1 MGYFDDFKSFL
12 LRKPTS
18 DPHVDTDQEY
28 VRHRNEAAFQHSPTG
43 RMIREI
49 EASAET
55 QKPIQKITKEQAKQ
69 KPAETQGPVDERP
82 IDIHSGKPVGSM
94 PEITP
99 EMIQRE
105 QAAGQARGAQML
117 QRNLQDT
124 SASAEGVMSAQPPTL
139 LDSVINVMD
148 YPAANVRQAIAE
160 AINKQHGTNLNADT
174 VSKWIAEKSAPGDPI
189 GQAINE
195 LLTGILTDPANY
207 VPVIGLPLSAYKG
220 LGKLADLS
228 KAAGVDL
235 VSERGSMYGK
245 ELTKPLAEV
254 GKPDPDQALTPI
266 PFEQWRV
273 QNPGVDPTNADL
285 AYQEYL
291 QRVAESRVAAGLS
304 GSLPPA
310 QLPTPAEVP
319 VFYSPTERVIEAKL
333 PNSATPAQVMG
344 TLQGAGIPMDE
355 AKWMDIEGFMRGK
368 KSVSKQELL
377 DFVRMHRVQ
386 LEEVRLGEPSPE
398 AAAQIRQLDAQ
409 IAHLEEQHRA
419 YVEQKRAEHEA
430 AEDARIA
437 EAQARGEDPLPEG
450 ATLFD
455 DLDEYVDNLEEHNPD
470 LYNEFV
476 EEAQEEANDAVR
488 NDFDDRLSRWTEDTL
503 DDESNHEYKFEFE
516 DYTAYGNDEH
526 EYWTLS
532 GPDAGDEDFRSLEEV
547 KQRIAELVAKA
558 RRAEDSV
565 DETTRQLTLEGKE
578 EGSRVPI
585 DEDDERYSVDAIL
598 ENELGDDVEDLGI
611 PEHNQ
616 RYVYKNDETGD
627 EITGNDDIGWH
638 YNGRDYRTLE
648 EAKQAVYADAWDNF
662 EGDNSEA
669 FAEALN
675 ERVRQYRSRLRHGYQ
690 SLPDNI
696 YVRGMNAPEDGT
708 IRQPFIEPKNADLV
722 NLKRQRERLQA
733 QATIPTQYH
742 SYRLPGGQNYR
753 EFLLKIPQLGY
764 RAPHFGSQAN
774 DLASHFRVSD
784 RFVDVPDGEVAGVPV
799 SKAKRVLVVE
809 EIQSDLNQAGRER
822 GFRDLEKAVELEKQ
836 AEAAKEE
843 WRFWRDKYSAAD
855 GGSSEREE
863 ADKREKEAFQHYL
876 ELSNKAASARSGP
889 PLTPFAKSWH
899 ELAIKR
905 IIRLAAEEGYDTVA
919 WTTGEQQGKRYDV
932 LLQQNIDTLS
942 WSKNSDGTYNLA
954 LYKNGLRVFPTNEE
968 LMQIPVDRLRHVVG
982 AEIAEQIKNAD
993 GFRGKLTGQDL
1004 TIGASGMKG
1013 FYDDMLP
1020 KMVSKYVKKWEGKV
1034 GQIDLGRNAWD
1045 EAEHGKA
1052 VLHSVEITP
1061 KMAEAVLNN
1070 PQSLLGSA
1078 FQTIE
1083 EHLRLLPKMIQ
1094 QQLREK
1100 LPPPKTWKK
1109 LDEEG
1114 GYFALGPSM
1123 FLARTIIGALA
1134 GAVAG
1139 DEEDAIRNALVG
1151 AGLGAIASPALVGK
1165 LVNWARTAKAA
1176 KAQPPVFRPTTDFK
1190 AFLDARG
1197 KVERQEYLTPL
1208 TEQDLAVIVAKGG
1221 KVMLSQDG
1229 TIGYILTAEGDLQ
1242 SVFNGGPAGMGKYA
1256 VKDAIKRGAKT
1267 LDAFDGFLPNYYR
1280 QFGFLETGRVP
1291 FDPNLA
1297 APGVEQALG
1306 GRPDVVFMAQATPL
1320 HEYQAMYRQLVDN
1333 ARSVVAGG
1341 KRADTDVKLEGDLLA
1356 DYGIINEESIKKLYP
1371 GSTMN
1376 DAQIYALHRVLTE
1389 SGKKV
1394 LELAQN
1400 VTDDVTMQEF
1410 LKAFYVHGML
1420 LDPKRLGIEAEAGR
1434 SLRMYGTEAP
1444 VDVQGMQNFLN
1455 QFSDVMGTVKEGM
1468 SPLRLVDM
1476 VKEFKTPEQMAV
1488 FAKNAV
1494 KPGLKDAIL
1503 NLWVNS
1509 LLSGPHTH
1517 VANILGN
1524 GATLTW
1530 AIAER
1535 QIAGVMAGEI
1545 RPSEAAA
1552 MVKGVFESFGDAL
1565 RLGWEVMKRGDEA
1578 AMFSGKVEQRT
1589 RVSFEDV
1596 GLTGVPGKALDYLS
1610 AFFEGMG
1617 GRTLLATDEFFK
1629 AIAFRA
1635 EVRARALREAYN
1647 VVNAEGLTGKAAR
1660 QRVDELVEKYM
1671 TDIPEDIQKDA
1682 EKFSA
1687 YVTFTK
1693 GLGPTGQWLAD
1704 GSANH
1709 PAVKLIL
1716 PFVKA
1721 PINIFKFAGERT
1733 PFALL
1738 HKSFWNEIRA
1748 GGSRAELA
1756 LSKISMGAMIAGLGV
1771 LWASEGIITGGGPQN
1786 KKLKDLKAV
1795 MQEGGWQPYSINVSA
1810 LKRMSK
1816 GQSTEWQ
1823 KGDQF
1828 ISYNRVEPLGMLFGL
1843 YANYVEIVANKE
1855 TDETWDEVA
1864 SNLVMGTVKAMA
1876 SKTFIKG
1883 LSQTAMAFM
1892 FPDEFLGDTLNKQA
1906 VSFVPV
1912 VGSSLSRKVA
1922 QQVDP
1927 VLREAEGFM
1936 QELMKNT
1943 PGLSRTLPPTLHPIS
1958 GEPVYRQGALGP
1970 DFASPLYQSIY
1981 KKDRVIEELTKQ
1993 KVPVHPPSKTLF
2005 GVPLSQEGYVELQH
2019 IITHEVKSGGRNL
2032 HDALEHLMDSP
2043 AYKNG
2048 QDGPEGRKALLLR
2061 SMIAKFQE
2069 AGKVKMLKKHP
2080 ELKQAVRDFYKE
2092 HAAKLKS
2099 IPLPPSDDA
2108 VENADVDLDALEV
2121 AGQ

>member
-28 VRHRNEAAFQHSPTG
+28 IRHRNEAAFQHSPTG
-43 RMIREI
+43 RMIREL
-49 EASAET
+49 EASAEA

-69 KPAETQGPVDERP
+69 KPAETHGPVDERP
-82 IDIHSGKPVGSM
+82 IDIYSGQPVGSM
-94 PEITP
+94 PEVTP

-105 QAAGQARGAQML
+105 KAAGQARGLQML

-124 SASAEGVMSAQPPTL
+124 SASAEGVRSAQPPTL
-139 LDSVINVMD
+139 LDLVINVMD

-195 LLTGILTDPANY
+195 LLTGIFTDPATY

-220 LGKLADLS
+220 TATGVMKGLGKLADLS
-228 KAAGVDL
+228 KVAGVDL
-235 VSERGSMYGK
+235 ASERGSMYGK
-245 ELTKPLAEV
+245 ELTKPLSGEPV
-254 GKPDPDQALTPI
+254 NIFGEGGQI
-266 PFEQWRV
+266 V
-273 QNPGVDPTNADL
+273 Q
-285 AYQEYL
+285 
-291 QRVAESRVAAGLS
+291 S
-304 GSLPPA
+304 SLPP
-310 QLPTPAEVP
+310 TEIP

-386 LEEVRLGEPSPE
+386 LEEVRLGEPDPE
-398 AAAQIRQLDAQ
+398 TAAQIRQLDAQ
-409 IAHLEEQHRA
+409 IAPLEEQHRA

-437 EAQARGEDPLPEG
+437 EAQARGEDTLPEG

-455 DLDEYVDNLEEHNPD
+455 DLDEYVANLEEHNPD

-476 EEAQEEANDAVR
+476 EEAQEEADEVVR
-488 NDFDDRLSRWTEDTL
+488 NDFNERLSNWTEDTI
-503 DDESNHEYKFEFE
+503 DDEYDHEYEFEFE
-516 DYTAYGNDEH
+516 DYTAYGNDDQKF
-526 EYWTLS
+526 WVLR
-532 GPDAGDEDFRSLEEV
+532 GPGARDEDFRSLEDV
-547 KQRIAELVAKA
+547 KQRIAELVAEA

-565 DETTRQLTLEGKE
+565 DNTTRQLILEGE
-578 EGSRVPI
+578 QEGTRVPI

-598 ENELGDDVEDLGI
+598 ENELGDDAKDLGI
-611 PEHNQ
+611 PEHRQ
-616 RYVYKNDETGD
+616 QYVYKNDETGD
-627 EITGNDDIGWH
+627 EITGSDDIGWH
-638 YNGRDYRTLE
+638 YDGRDYRTLA
-648 EAKQAVYADAWDNF
+648 EAKQAVYDNAWESFD
-662 EGDNSEA
+662 GDNGEA
-669 FAEALN
+669 FAEALDA
-675 ERVRQYRSRLRHGYQ
+675 RIRKYRSRLRRGSE

-696 YVRGMNAPEDGT
+696 YVRGMNVPEDGT
-708 IRQPFIEPKNADLV
+708 IRQAFIEPENADLV
-722 NLKRQRERLQA
+722 NLKYTRQRLQD
-733 QATIPTQYH
+733 QATLPTQYR

-764 RAPHFGSQAN
+764 RAPHFGSQAD
-774 DLASHFRVSD
+774 DLAIHFRVSD
-784 RFVDVPDGEVAGVPV
+784 RLVDDPNTANLPAAKV
-799 SKAKRVLVVE
+799 SENVVRLGQKKRVLVVE
-809 EIQSDLNQAGRER
+809 EIQSDLNQIGRDS
-822 GFRDLEKAVELEKQ
+822 GFRDPVKAAELEKQ
-836 AEAAKEE
+836 AEAAEAE
-843 WRFWRDKYSAAD
+843 WRQWQEKYNSAGA
-855 GGSSEREE
+855 GTPEAEE
-863 ADKREKEAFQHYL
+863 ASQKSKIAYARYRDIGYEVY
-876 ELSNKAASARSGP
+876 KAKSGP
-889 PLTPFAKSWH
+889 PVNPFMKSWQ
-899 ELAIKR
+899 ELAVKR
-905 IIRLAAEEGYDTVA
+905 IMRLAAEEGYDAVA
-919 WTTGEQQGKRYDV
+919 WTTGEQQGKRYSG

-954 LYKNGLRVFPTNEE
+954 LYKNGRQVFPTNEE
-968 LMQIPVDRLRHVVG
+968 LMQLPVDRLRHVVG
-982 AEIAEQIKNAD
+982 TEIAEQIKNAD
-993 GFRGKLTGQDL
+993 GFGGELTGQDL

-1020 KMVSKYVKKWEGKV
+1020 KIVGKYVKKWEGKV
-1034 GQIDLGRNAWD
+1034 GQIDLGRKAWD
-1045 EAEHGKA
+1045 ESRYGKA

-1078 FQTIE
+1078 FQTVE

-1100 LPPPKTWKK
+1100 LPAPKTWKK
-1109 LDEEG
+1109 LEEEG

-1123 FLARTIIGALA
+1123 FLARAVIGALA

-1176 KAQPPVFRPTTDFK
+1176 KAQPPVFQPTTDFK

-1208 TEQDLAVIVAKGG
+1208 TEQDLAGIVAKGG

-1229 TIGYILTAEGDLQ
+1229 ATGYILTAEGDLQ

-1256 VKDAIKRGAKT
+1256 VKDAVKRGAKT
-1267 LDAFDGFLPNYYR
+1267 LDAFDGFLPDYYR

-1320 HEYQAMYRQLVDN
+1320 HEYQAMYRQLVDA
-1333 ARSVVAGG
+1333 ARDGV
-1341 KRADTDVKLEGDLLA
+1341 RRDTTVKLEGDLLV
-1356 DYGIINEESIKKLYP
+1356 DYGVINEDYIKKLYP

-1455 QFSDVMGTVKEGM
+1455 QFSDMIGTVKEGM

-1517 VANILGN
+1517 VANMLGN

-1535 QIAGVMAGEI
+1535 QVAGVMAGEV

-1565 RLGWEVMKRGDEA
+1565 RLGWEVARRGDEA
-1578 AMFSGKVEQRT
+1578 TMFASKSEQRT

-1682 EKFSA
+1682 EKFAA

-1738 HKSFWNEIRA
+1738 HKSFWNEIQA

-1828 ISYNRVEPLGMLFGL
+1828 VSYNRVEPLGMLFGL
-1843 YANYVEIVANKE
+1843 YSNYVEIVANKE

-1892 FPDEFLGDTLNKQA
+1892 FPDEFLGETLNKQA

-2019 IITHEVKSGGRNL
+2019 IITHDVKSGGRNL

-2043 AYKNG
+2043 AYKKG